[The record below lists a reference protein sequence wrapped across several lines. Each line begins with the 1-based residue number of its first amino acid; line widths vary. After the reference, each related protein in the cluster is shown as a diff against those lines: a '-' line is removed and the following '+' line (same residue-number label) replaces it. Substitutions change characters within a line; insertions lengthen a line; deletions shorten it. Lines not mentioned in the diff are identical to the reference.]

1 MTPCPYYANPL
12 TTPQV
17 IRRTYTRVCIGE
29 TLGETPFV
37 HLLLRELM
45 WQFVGSNRGARIER
59 ISTLDFPPTGSSTSF
74 ESKSCKV
81 KSNFPRQILF
91 PPASLNIIEKHPG
104 RRLKFRPDPL
114 QLTIRD
120 ISRSIVVRN
129 IQRRIEN
136 VQATPHSRAR
146 DHRLATCTNGNLL
159 PRNLD
164 IPLLREHRFA
174 DSRESEIPIIR
185 KEDSIARNQVKLQI
199 VRVSE

>member
-114 QLTIRD
+114 ELTIRD
-120 ISRSIVVRN
+120 ISIYIYRGKKYSEENRKCASHAAFPRKRSS
-129 IQRRIEN
+129 
-136 VQATPHSRAR
+136 SR
-146 DHRLATCTNGNLL
+146 HLH
-159 PRNLD
+159 
-164 IPLLREHRFA
+164 EW
-174 DSRESEIPIIR
+174 
-185 KEDSIARNQVKLQI
+185 
-199 VRVSE
+199 